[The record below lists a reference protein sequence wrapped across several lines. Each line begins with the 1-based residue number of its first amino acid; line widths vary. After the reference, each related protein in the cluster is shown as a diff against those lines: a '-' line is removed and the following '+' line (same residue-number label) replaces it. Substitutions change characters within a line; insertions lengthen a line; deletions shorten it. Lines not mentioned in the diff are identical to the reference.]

1 MESAQVRRSIR
12 LYFDVSVILK
22 GLISFVEVVAGIL
35 AFFIPVSVLT
45 NFLLNIAGGELI
57 EQPND
62 FFAQL
67 LSHSAQQLSLTSGTF
82 IAIYL
87 LSRGLVKLL
96 LVVALLKN
104 QLWAYPTSLV
114 VIGAFVCYQVYQF
127 AVGHSLFIVLLTVF
141 DFIVMYFIWREYQ
154 ILRELR
160 MSGLQLK

>member
-1 MESAQVRRSIR
+1 MESDQLRRSIR

-35 AFFIPVSVLT
+35 ALFVPVSVVT
-45 NFLLNIAGGELI
+45 NYLLSIAGGELV

-67 LSHSAQQLSLTSGTF
+67 LSHSAQQLAVTSGTF
-82 IAIYL
+82 IALYL
-87 LSRGLVKLL
+87 LSRGLIKLL

-114 VIGAFVCYQVYQF
+114 VIGAFVCYQIYQF
-127 AVGHSLFIVLLTVF
+127 AVGHSLFIVLLTIF

-160 MSGLQLK
+160 DKRLQLK